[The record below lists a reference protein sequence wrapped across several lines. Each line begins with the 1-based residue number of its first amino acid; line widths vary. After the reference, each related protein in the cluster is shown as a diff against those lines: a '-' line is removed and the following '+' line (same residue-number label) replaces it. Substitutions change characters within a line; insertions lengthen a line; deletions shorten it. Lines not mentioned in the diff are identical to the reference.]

1 MQLLMVSHKGLASGM
16 LSAAQFVAGD
26 VVKADV
32 LEMDDAGLA
41 DYQKRLA
48 QVLDSYTQSEPVTL
62 LSDIPAGSAGSAAY
76 AALQSGG
83 FNVTYV
89 SGINLAFLLEFVL
102 TGDLEQAVQAGK
114 QALAIVSDT
123 GDDGADDE
131 DF

>member
-123 GDDGADDE
+123 GNDGADDE

>member
-41 DYQKRLA
+41 DYQTRLA
-48 QVLDSYTQSEPVTL
+48 QVLNSYTQSEPVTL

-102 TGDLEQAVQAGK
+102 SGDLEQAVQAGK

-123 GDDGADDE
+123 GNDGVDDE

>member
-41 DYQKRLA
+41 DYQIRLA
-48 QVLDSYTQSEPVTL
+48 RVLDSYSRSEPVTL

-123 GDDGADDE
+123 GNDGADDE

>member
-41 DYQKRLA
+41 DYQNHLA
-48 QVLDSYTQSEPVTL
+48 RVLDSYSRSEPVTL
-62 LSDIPAGSAGSAAY
+62 LSDIPAGSAGSVAY

-83 FNVTYV
+83 FDVTYV

-102 TGDLEQAVQAGK
+102 TGNLEQTVHAGQ
-114 QALAIVSDT
+114 QALSIVNDADA
-123 GDDGADDE
+123 GDADDE

>member
-48 QVLDSYTQSEPVTL
+48 QVLDSYTQSDPVTL

-123 GDDGADDE
+123 GNDGADDE